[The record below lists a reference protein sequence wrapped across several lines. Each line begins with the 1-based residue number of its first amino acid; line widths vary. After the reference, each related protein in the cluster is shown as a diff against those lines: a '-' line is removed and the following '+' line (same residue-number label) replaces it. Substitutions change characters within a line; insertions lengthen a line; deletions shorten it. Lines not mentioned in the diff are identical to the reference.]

1 MLLEGHSRD
10 ALMPEPRDSYPAMS
24 IPLAHDR
31 ATELPIGMQYDAA
44 YGREDL
50 LLQLAT
56 QLERAMP
63 WNDRCPAI
71 WTGNHR

>member
-1 MLLEGHSRD
+1 
-10 ALMPEPRDSYPAMS
+10 MS

-71 WTGNHR
+71 WAGNHRKLTAIGDIPK